1 MSGSQRSAD
10 GVDDRVELVVGEVL
24 VDRQGQAAT
33 GDRLGHRESSITT
46 RGSLR

>member
-10 GVDDRVELVVGEVL
+10 GFDDRVELVVGEVL
-24 VDRQGQAAT
+24 VDRQERAAT
-33 GDRLGHRESSITT
+33 ATDSATGKSSITT